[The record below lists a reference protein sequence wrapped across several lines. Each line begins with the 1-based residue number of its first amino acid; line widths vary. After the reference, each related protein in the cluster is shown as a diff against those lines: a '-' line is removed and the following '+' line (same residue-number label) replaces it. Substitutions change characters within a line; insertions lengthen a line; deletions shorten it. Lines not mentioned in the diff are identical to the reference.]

1 MLQQMISSL
10 FVDFLLTTIV
20 YKILQQVIGDDLKK
34 DLEERKEWS
43 KPAPWIKA
51 DKSKSC
57 VLYKCSIRNSLEY
70 RSLIFLIKLILC
82 LVIST

>member
-1 MLQQMISSL
+1 MDLYQVLLYFWCMWTMYVAANDIFTFCRL
-10 FVDFLLTTIV
+10 FADDNS

-34 DLEERKEWS
+34 DPEERKEWS

-57 VLYKCSIRNSLEY
+57 V
-70 RSLIFLIKLILC
+70 F
-82 LVIST
+82 

>member
-1 MLQQMISSL
+1 MDLYQVLLYFWCMWTMYVAANDTSL

-20 YKILQQVIGDDLKK
+20 YKILQQIIGDDLKK

-57 VLYKCSIRNSLEY
+57 V
-70 RSLIFLIKLILC
+70 F
-82 LVIST
+82 